1 MEKKISVIVP
11 VYNVE
16 QYLER
21 CVNSIINQTY
31 ENLEIIL
38 VDDGS
43 TDRSGEM
50 CDSFAE
56 KDERI
61 KVVHKE
67 NGGASAARNRG
78 LDICLGEY
86 VTFVDSD
93 DWLDIHMYK
102 DLMELMVNMDADI
115 VECNWEVIYDEM
127 KDIKQPVTEVTV
139 LRQVEAEKALFDGS
153 GRATILPW
161 NKIYKKNLFK
171 NNRFPEGMMCED
183 QWLLPKIYMM
193 CKKTVYTNQKYYYYY
208 QSPNS
213 VMRASFGKK
222 NLAALVSFE
231 ETRNLYINN
240 DLEELVELCDATYC
254 FLLIKYYNLSKK
266 FLEDKSICG
275 KIRNCYKKRLQNFL
289 KNKYLNN
296 KQKILLILLLIR
308 PDLYKEKKANER

>member
-183 QWLLPKIYMM
+183 QWLLPKIYL
-193 CKKTVYTNQKYYYYY
+193 KSKQSIYVNQKYYYYY

-213 VMRASFGKK
+213 VMRSSFGKK
-222 NLAALVSFE
+222 NLAALVAFE
-231 ETRNLYINN
+231 ETRKLYLENGLQ
-240 DLEELVELCDATYC
+240 DLVQWCDTAYS
-254 FLLIKYYNLSKK
+254 FLLIKYYNLSLKK
-266 FLEDKSICG
+266 LESRSIAQ
-275 KIRNCYKKRLQNFL
+275 KIKGCFNKRLKEYLRNPHL
-289 KNKYLNN
+289 NK
-296 KQKILLILLLIR
+296 KQKLLLIGYYIM
-308 PDLYKEKKANER
+308 PQLYKVKM

>member
-183 QWLLPKIYMM
+183 QWLLPKIYL
-193 CKKTVYTNQKYYYYY
+193 KSKQSIYVNQKYYYYY

-213 VMRASFGKK
+213 VMRSSFGKK
-222 NLAALVSFE
+222 NLAALVAFE
-231 ETRNLYINN
+231 ETRKLYLENGLQ
-240 DLEELVELCDATYC
+240 DLVQWC
-254 FLLIKYYNLSKK
+254 IMVS
-266 FLEDKSICG
+266 
-275 KIRNCYKKRLQNFL
+275 
-289 KNKYLNN
+289 
-296 KQKILLILLLIR
+296 
-308 PDLYKEKKANER
+308 